1 MDNADPPQ
9 IPTSSGAADE
19 MGLQVAEY
27 GTVRAE
33 WLSSRDAQ
41 QHTLQWT
48 LAAIAVL
55 IAGILNS
62 DARTHHQLLYVLLS
76 AAVVAIAACSH
87 AIWFG
92 EVLRME
98 RAALFLRGVERRL
111 ARRYAAEQPARPAPL
126 IWETWRGVNV
136 RGRTDAWVPKASA
149 SILAGFGLYCLL
161 ALAGIIILVDAST
174 DRQIAAA
181 HQHIA
186 LVLAIV
192 TGSIYLAVL
201 LYMCLVA
208 LKVRKLSSRAANLDP
223 VEPAKMST
231 DQA

>member
-1 MDNADPPQ
+1 MQ
-9 IPTSSGAADE
+9 
-19 MGLQVAEY
+19 LQTTEY
-27 GTVRAE
+27 ETVRAE

-111 ARRYAAEQPARPAPL
+111 ADRFAAEPSGRPAPL
-126 IWETWRGVNV
+126 TWETWRGVNV
-136 RGRTDAWVPKASA
+136 KGRSDAWVPKASA
-149 SILAGFGLYCLL
+149 SIIAGFGLYGLL
-161 ALAGIIILVDAST
+161 ALAGIVILVDASA
-174 DRQIAAA
+174 DRQIATA
-181 HQHIA
+181 HQHVA

-192 TGSIYLAVL
+192 TGSIYGAVL

-208 LKVRKLSSRAANLDP
+208 LKVRKLSSRAADLDLVRP
-223 VEPAKMST
+223 TDMST
-231 DQA
+231 HQA